1 VVIKNFM
8 MTKRGNYPGASEF
21 AYFDKE
27 INSMSAES
35 ARSLLNFI
43 LHEAAPGEQ
52 DSDVVYEHLKRAEEK
67 AREQGVPI

>member
-1 VVIKNFM
+1 MK
-8 MTKRGNYPGASEF
+8 TRRGNYPGASEF
-21 AYFDKE
+21 AYFDAD
-27 INSMSAES
+27 ISSMSAET

-52 DSDVVYEHLKRAEEK
+52 DAGVVYEHLKRAEEK